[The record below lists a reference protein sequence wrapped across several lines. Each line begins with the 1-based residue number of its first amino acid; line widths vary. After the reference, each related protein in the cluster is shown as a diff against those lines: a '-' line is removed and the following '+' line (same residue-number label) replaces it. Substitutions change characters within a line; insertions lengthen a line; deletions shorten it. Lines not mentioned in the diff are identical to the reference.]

1 MYPNIYKEMAAHDR
15 MTIKQLAAKLG
26 ISPNSLSNKLNGRS
40 DFKLGE
46 MSKMQNLFSG
56 YTLDELFRQR

>member
-56 YTLDELFRQR
+56 YTLDELFKTQ